1 MKLIR
6 KTKDKSKT
14 VIGNTKPQIKRAPW
28 KILIVDDEKDIH
40 AMTRLALDNFE
51 FAGKKLQLL
60 QAMSGIEAREIL
72 RAEQDIAVAIIDV
85 VMEID
90 EAGLQL
96 VKFIRNELKYSMI
109 RLIIRT
115 GQPGMA
121 PEKEVIERYDV
132 DDYKDKTEL
141 TTEKLYT
148 TMRLALKSYRDLFI
162 LNTNRQALTKILD
175 AAPEL
180 YHPKSIKPFF
190 DGVLNQIIGL
200 CNLGETGF
208 ISAISSGLVVT
219 TNDEQITV
227 QAGTGRF
234 ANPDTNPEV
243 EKIIKTC
250 SKRILEKKSPELLST
265 GAVLIPLT
273 VHNNLGGCIY
283 LEDIQSLNEADKKLI
298 NIMVNQ
304 CASALENLQL
314 YHELKRA
321 NQETSQMLALAEQAR
336 KMADAANRAKS
347 TFLANMSH
355 ELRTPLNAI
364 IGYSDLIQEDAVDY
378 GCEGLLPDLE
388 KIQVAGK
395 QLLNIISDVLDI
407 SKIEADKL
415 ELHFSEFSVNH
426 LIEEVTTTIQPLV
439 TGNQFKVECSG
450 ELGIIY
456 TDYQKLRQILLNLL
470 SNAAKFTQQGTID
483 LIVTR
488 NIKSPALKELD
499 NQNTVHS
506 SSLTPSDSSDWLY
519 FQVADSGVG
528 ITPDKLKAIF
538 DPFIQGDDSTTRE
551 FGGSGL
557 GLTISS
563 HFCQAMGGSIS
574 VCSTFSKGAIFMVKL
589 PANRQ

>member
-1 MKLIR
+1 
-6 KTKDKSKT
+6 
-14 VIGNTKPQIKRAPW
+14 
-28 KILIVDDEKDIH
+28 
-40 AMTRLALDNFE
+40 
-51 FAGKKLQLL
+51 
-60 QAMSGIEAREIL
+60 
-72 RAEQDIAVAIIDV
+72 
-85 VMEID
+85 METD

-96 VKFIRNELKYSMI
+96 VDFIRNELKYSMI

-132 DDYKDKTEL
+132 DDYKDKTDL
-141 TTEKLYT
+141 TIEKLYT
-148 TMRLALKSYRDLFI
+148 TMRLALKSYRDLLI

-180 YHPKSIKPFF
+180 YHPKSIKQFF

-219 TNDEQITV
+219 TNDDQIVV

-234 ANPDTNPEV
+234 VNPDTNSEV

-250 SKRILEKKSPELLST
+250 SKSILEKKPHEPLHS
-265 GAVLIPLT
+265 GAILIPLT
-273 VHNNLGGCIY
+273 VHNNLRGCIY
-283 LEDIQSLNEADKKLI
+283 LEDSQSLNEADKNLI

-321 NQETSQMLALAEQAR
+321 NHETSQMLALSEQAS
-336 KMADAANRAKS
+336 KMANAANRAKS

-395 QLLNIISDVLDI
+395 QLLNIISDILDI

-415 ELHFSEFSVNH
+415 ELHLSEFSVKH

-439 TGNQFKVECSG
+439 TGNQLNVECSG
-450 ELGIIY
+450 ELGIMY
-456 TDYQKLRQILLNLL
+456 ADNQKVKQILLNLL

-483 LIVTR
+483 FIITR
-488 NIKSPALKELD
+488 HINSPAVKELD
-499 NQNTVHS
+499 NQNTLDS
-506 SSLTPSDSSDWLY
+506 SSLTHPNSSDWLY

-528 ITPDKLKAIF
+528 IAPDKLKGIF
-538 DPFIQGDDSTTRE
+538 DPFIQGDDSTTRQ
-551 FGGSGL
+551 FGGTGL
-557 GLTISS
+557 GLTISR
-563 HFCQAMGGSIS
+563 HFCQAMGGEIS
-574 VCSTFSKGAIFMVKL
+574 VSSTFGKGATFTVKL
-589 PANRQ
+589 PANRH